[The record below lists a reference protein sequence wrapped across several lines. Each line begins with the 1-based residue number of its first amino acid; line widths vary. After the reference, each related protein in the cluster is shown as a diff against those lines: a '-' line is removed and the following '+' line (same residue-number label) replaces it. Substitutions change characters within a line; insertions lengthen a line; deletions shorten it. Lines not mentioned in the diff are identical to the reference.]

1 MIAQVRLNKVIQKN
15 KARSAPSKLEGAD
28 APYMYKLKD
37 GFPMLLW

>member
-1 MIAQVRLNKVIQKN
+1 MIAQVRFNQVIKN